1 MSISRLFFN
10 RLLALALFALLV
22 TSTISCEKYSSPN
35 KVERIIVNGRWKL
48 TNAFIDNVNVTN
60 VFEPYSFSFAENG
73 NITVH
78 GDATITG
85 NWSTGI
91 EKNPT
96 TLDLTLTPFA
106 PFYDLNADWTVTT
119 CKKDRMT
126 LELDGAA
133 ATDVLILSKVE

>member
-1 MSISRLFFN
+1 MINRQFFF
-10 RLLALALFALLV
+10 RGASLLGALLIFV
-22 TSTISCEKYSSPN
+22 LLNAGCEKYSSPN
-35 KVERIIVNGRWKL
+35 KVERIIVDGRWKF
-48 TNAFIDNVNVTN
+48 TNAFIDNVNVTT
-60 VFEPYSFSFAENG
+60 VFEPYSFSFAEDG

-106 PFYDLNADWTVTT
+106 PFYDLNADWTVTS

-133 ATDVLILSKVE
+133 GTDVLILSKVE